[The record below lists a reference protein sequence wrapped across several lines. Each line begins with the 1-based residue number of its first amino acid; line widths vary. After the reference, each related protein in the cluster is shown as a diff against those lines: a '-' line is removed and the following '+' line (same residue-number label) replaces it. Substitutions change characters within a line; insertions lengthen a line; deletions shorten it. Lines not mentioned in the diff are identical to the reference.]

1 MVQMNK
7 IRILHMTPPIVNN
20 GIYKYIFMLYK
31 YIDKSRYE
39 FEFLMQAP
47 EELMKTK
54 EYHEYGFKIRSFTTT
69 QRENPE
75 KFRKEIYDIL
85 SDGYDVL
92 ELHTSYWRGF
102 MIEEIAMEIG
112 IPRVI
117 VHSHSS
123 GLDNNDA
130 VERDRQMKIH
140 MQFKQAFGAQ
150 YATDFWACSWKAA
163 DWLYGDK
170 IPRDKIKIINNAIE
184 VEKYQYNPILREDV
198 RKQLGLDNSFVIGHT
213 GRFEYQKNHEFL
225 LRVFKSV
232 CLDKPYARLLLVGEG
247 KLRENIEKYAEELGI
262 SKQVISLGWR
272 NDIPELLQ
280 AMDMYCLPSR
290 FEGLP
295 IVMVEAQCADLKCI
309 TSSEVTEEAAILDD
323 FQRLP
328 LDEEVWIQN
337 INQYISAPKKRDENI
352 ELIRKSGFDINTEI
366 KNIEK
371 LYSNKDI

>member
-31 YIDKSRYE
+31 YIDKSRFE

-69 QRENPE
+69 QRENSE

-123 GLDNNDA
+123 GLDNNNA

-184 VEKYQYNPILREDV
+184 VEKYQYNPILREDM
-198 RKQLGLDNSFVIGHT
+198 RKQLGLENSFVIGHT

-262 SKQVISLGWR
+262 SKQVIFLGWR

-309 TSSEVTEEAAILDD
+309 TSSEVTGEAAILDD

-328 LDEEVWIQN
+328 LDEEVWVQN

-352 ELIRKSGFDINTEI
+352 ELIRKSGFDIKTEI

>member
-198 RKQLGLDNSFVIGHT
+198 RKQLGLDNCFVIGHT

-225 LRVFKSV
+225 LRVFKGV
-232 CLDKPYARLLLVGEG
+232 CIEKPYARLLLVGEG
-247 KLRENIEKYAEELGI
+247 KLRESIEKYAEELGI
-262 SKQVISLGWR
+262 SKQVIFLGWR

>member
-1 MVQMNK
+1 MNK

-31 YIDKSRYE
+31 YIDKSRFE

-170 IPRDKIKIINNAIE
+170 IPRDKIKIVNNAIE
-184 VEKYQYNPILREDV
+184 VEKYQYNPILRENV
-198 RKQLGLDNSFVIGHT
+198 RKQLGLENSFVIGHT

-328 LDEEVWIQN
+328 LDEEVWVQN

-352 ELIRKSGFDINTEI
+352 ELIRKSGFDIKTEI

>member
-1 MVQMNK
+1 MNK

-20 GIYKYIFMLYK
+20 GIYLYIFMLYK
-31 YIDKSRYE
+31 YIDKSRFE

-170 IPRDKIKIINNAIE
+170 IPRDKIKIVNNAIE
-184 VEKYQYNPILREDV
+184 VEKYQYNPILRENV
-198 RKQLGLDNSFVIGHT
+198 RKQLGLENSFVIGHT

-328 LDEEVWIQN
+328 LDEEVWVQN

-352 ELIRKSGFDINTEI
+352 ELIRKSGFDIKTEI